1 MSKFTLIGKF
11 FLQNMKNL
19 SIGGKYPK
27 EKGRKMSQKI

>member
-19 SIGGKYPK
+19 SNDGKYPK
-27 EKGRKMSQKI
+27 ERDEK